1 MKNIKLFNALVT
13 SAAKEQPPQVN
24 VTEKVIA
31 TLTAR
36 DKQLERI
43 WERPLMWIAALSS
56 AAAVPFAALAVF
68 LHNIWTGPLYE
79 ISKAISWVM

>member
-1 MKNIKLFNALVT
+1 MKNKDFFNTLVT
-13 SAAKEQPPQVN
+13 GAAKEQPPQVN
-24 VTEKVIA
+24 VADRVIA

-43 WERPLMWIAALSS
+43 WERSLMWIAALSS